1 MDQSISQ
8 RPARLGRTVVYE
20 TRGATLRLTL
30 PRASQAAPI
39 LALEGEYGLETV
51 PEVDRFLRR
60 QLGPLYHQD
69 DLLIDLAGATYIDSS
84 FVSFL
89 VRLVGDQRAKRKEL
103 VLVRPCGQVRRTL
116 ALVGLPNLVPVFE
129 TLDEAVMA
137 LVYGKSPLIPP
148 AFSAIPA

>member
-1 MDQSISQ
+1 MD
-8 RPARLGRTVVYE
+8 AGTTHRLGRTATHHV
-20 TRGATLRLTL
+20 RGATLRLIL
-30 PRASQAAPI
+30 PRAAQAAPI
-39 LALEGEYGLETV
+39 LVLEGELGLEAV

-69 DLLIDLAGATYIDSS
+69 DLLIDLGDTTYIDSS

-89 VRLVGDQRAKRKEL
+89 VALVRDQRAKRKEL
-103 VLVRPCGQVRRTL
+103 VLVRPRGQVRRTL

-148 AFSAIPA
+148 VFRAIPA

>member
-1 MDQSISQ
+1 MAAGT
-8 RPARLGRTVVYE
+8 PHRLGRTATHRV
-20 TRGATLRLTL
+20 RGASLRLIL
-30 PRASQAAPI
+30 PRAAQAAPI
-39 LALEGEYGLETV
+39 LVLEGELGLETV
-51 PEVDRFLRR
+51 PEIDRFLRR

-69 DLLIDLAGATYIDSS
+69 DLLIDLSETTYIDSS

-89 VRLVGDQRAKRKEL
+89 VGLVRDQRAKRKEL
-103 VLVRPCGQVRRTL
+103 VLVRPRGQVRRTL

-148 AFSAIPA
+148 AFRAIPA